1 MGMSVF
7 LASTDAGANKP
18 AAVEAF
24 MKFCGSASG
33 CSAGG
38 GAPAYFKTVAKD
50 PDNDARLKDL
60 AAKLGVPLRDLY
72 GVSLQQ
78 AVGWLN
84 SGKEALLIE
93 EVLSR
98 FGALAAKSD
107 RILIEGADLDG
118 IPAYALQGA
127 DAVLAANLA
136 APVVVISGSGAC
148 LAASGV
154 RYHRSQSAQV
164 VAVIL
169 TGEATKAEAEA
180 IDTLKDVLV
189 VEAKGGDFSAAV
201 PAVAQKVQQFKSTV
215 VTPKRFEYDLI
226 ERARSPKMRIV
237 LPEGDDDRILQAAD
251 DILRRGFADLIILGP
266 VEEVKKRAAGLG
278 LANIGKAQLVDVKA
292 AQFRNDLVGKF
303 FELRKA
309 KGITPDQADAQLGDR
324 NWFGTMMVKAGL
336 ADGMVSGA
344 AGTTADTIR
353 PALSIIK
360 TKPGCSIASSVFLMC
375 MKDRI
380 LVFGDCAI
388 NTNPK
393 PQQLAEIAIISAQT
407 AKAFGVEPR
416 VAMLSYSTGTS
427 GTGPDVDD
435 IHEATRLALESAEK
449 LYPGLA
455 LDGPMQFDAALD
467 PRTAK
472 GKMPNSKVAGQA
484 TVLIFPSLNA
494 GNIGYKAVQR
504 TSGAV
509 AVGPI
514 IQGLNAPVNDLSR
527 GCTVPDI
534 INTVAIT
541 AVQAQAEKTR

>member
-1 MGMSVF
+1 
-7 LASTDAGANKP
+7 LA
-18 AAVEAF
+18 EA
-24 MKFCGSASG
+24 KAI
-33 CSAGG
+33 
-38 GAPAYFKTVAKD
+38 
-50 PDNDARLKDL
+50 DL
-60 AAKLGVPLRDLY
+60 LRD
-72 GVSLQQ
+72 V
-78 AVGWLN
+78 
-84 SGKEALLIE
+84 
-93 EVLSR
+93 EVL
-98 FGALAAKSD
+98 
-107 RILIEGADLDG
+107 
-118 IPAYALQGA
+118 
-127 DAVLAANLA
+127 
-136 APVVVISGSGAC
+136 
-148 LAASGV
+148 
-154 RYHRSQSAQV
+154 
-164 VAVIL
+164 
-169 TGEATKAEAEA
+169 
-180 IDTLKDVLV
+180 
-189 VEAKGGDFSAAV
+189 EAKGGDFSGV
-201 PAVAQKVQQFKSTV
+201 PPVVAPKVQAFAPSV

-251 DILRRGFADLIILGP
+251 DILRRGFADLAILGDP
-266 VEEVKKRAAGLG
+266 EAVKKKGAELG
-278 LANIGKAQLVDVKA
+278 LSNLGKAQLVDVKQA
-292 AQFRNDLVGKF
+292 PFRKDLVAQFV
-303 FELRKA
+303 ELRKA
-309 KGITPDQADAQLGDR
+309 KGVTAEQAEAQLNDR

-388 NTNPK
+388 NLNPT
-393 PQQLAEIAIISAQT
+393 PQQIAEIAIISAQT

-416 VAMLSYSTGTS
+416 VALLSYSTGTS
-427 GTGPDVDD
+427 GTGPDVDA
-435 IHEATRLALESAEK
+435 IHEAAKLGLEAAEK
-449 LYPGLA
+449 HYPGLP

-467 PRTAK
+467 ARTAK
-472 GKMPNSKVAGQA
+472 SKMPGSKVAGKA

-514 IQGLNAPVNDLSR
+514 IQGLKAPVNDLSR

-541 AVQAQAEKTR
+541 AVQAQAEKGA

>member
-1 MGMSVF
+1 MGNRVYLS
-7 LASTDAGANKP
+7 ATDPGANRPK
-18 AAVEAF
+18 AVEAF
-24 MKFCGSASG
+24 LGFCAGG
-33 CSAGG
+33 CSAGKPG
-38 GAPAYFKTVAKD
+38 FFKTVARE
-50 PDNDARLKDL
+50 PEANARLKAL
-60 AAKLGVPLRDLY
+60 ADERGLPLRDLY
-72 GVSLQQ
+72 GLSLQE
-78 AVGWLN
+78 AVALLN

-98 FGALAAKSD
+98 YAKLAEKFD
-107 RILIEGADLDG
+107 MILIEGADLEEPAAFAVQGLDG
-118 IPAYALQGA
+118 T
-127 DAVLAANLA
+127 LAANLA
-136 APVVVISGSGAC
+136 APVVVLSGSAEC

-154 RYHRSQSAQV
+154 RYHRSQSAEVLAV
-164 VAVIL
+164 VL
-169 TGEATKAEAEA
+169 TGPATAAEAKK
-180 IDTLKDVLV
+180 IDLLKDVEVL
-189 VEAKGGDFSAAV
+189 EAKNGDFSGIPPVIA
-201 PAVAQKVQQFKSTV
+201 PKVKAFAPTV
-215 VTPKRFEYDLI
+215 VTPKRFEYDLV

-251 DILRRGFADLIILGP
+251 DILRRGFADLIILGVVP
-266 VEEVKKRAAGLG
+266 DIEKKAAELG
-278 LANIGKAQLVDVKA
+278 LANLGKAQLVNVKEA
-292 AQFRNDLVGKF
+292 SCRSDLVAQFV
-303 FELRKA
+303 ELRKA
-309 KGITPDQADAQLGDR
+309 KGVTVEQAEAQLGDR

-375 MKDRI
+375 MKDRV

-388 NTNPK
+388 NPNPT
-393 PQQLAEIAIISAQT
+393 PQQIAEIAIISAQT
-407 AKAFGVEPR
+407 AKAFSVEPR
-416 VAMLSYSTGTS
+416 VALLSYSTGTS
-427 GTGPDVDD
+427 GSGPDVDA
-435 IHEATRLALESAEK
+435 IHEATKIGLESAEK

-467 PRTAK
+467 ARTAK
-472 GKMPNSKVAGQA
+472 SKMPNSKVAGKA
-484 TVLIFPSLNA
+484 TVLIFPNLNA

-514 IQGLNAPVNDLSR
+514 IQGLKAPVNDLSR

-541 AVQAQAEKTR
+541 AVQAQAEKG

>member
-1 MGMSVF
+1 MGKSVF
-7 LASTDAGANKP
+7 LAATDQAADRPALVEALLKYCSGAGNKP
-18 AAVEAF
+18 
-24 MKFCGSASG
+24 GW
-33 CSAGG
+33 
-38 GAPAYFKTVAKD
+38 FKTVVKD
-50 PDNDARLKDL
+50 PDNNERVKALS
-60 AAKLGVPLRDLY
+60 AKLGVSPREVY
-72 GVSLQQ
+72 GLSLQE
-78 AVGWLN
+78 AVTCLN
-84 SGKEALLIE
+84 SGREASLIE
-93 EVLSR
+93 EVLAR
-98 FGALAAKSD
+98 FSELAGRFD
-107 RILIEGADLDG
+107 CVLIEGADLQDVA
-118 IPAYALQGA
+118 AYVLQGT
-127 DAVLAANLA
+127 DAKLAANLA
-136 APVVVISGSGAC
+136 SPVVVLSSLGTC

-154 RYHRSQSAQV
+154 RYHKSNFAEVLAV
-164 VAVIL
+164 VLA
-169 TGEATKAEAEA
+169 GDASESEAKELQAE
-180 IDTLKDVLV
+180 LGLDVLRSKPADFASLPEIINKK
-189 VEAKGGDFSAAV
+189 VEA
-201 PAVAQKVQQFKSTV
+201 FKPTV

-226 ERARSPKMRIV
+226 ERARNPKQRIV

-251 DILRRGFADLIILGP
+251 DILRRGFADIAVIGQ
-266 VEEVKKRAAGLG
+266 VDAIKAKAAELK
-278 LANIGKAQLVDVKA
+278 LVHLDKAELVDLKTA
-292 AQFRNDLVGKF
+292 SYRKELVDQF

-309 KGITPDQADAQLGDR
+309 KGITPEQADKQLLDR
-324 NWFGTMMVKAGL
+324 NWFGTMMVKAGK

-375 MKDRI
+375 MQDRV

-388 NTNPK
+388 NPNPN

-427 GTGPDVDD
+427 GTGPDVDA
-435 IHEATRLALESAEK
+435 IHEATKIALESASK

-472 GKMPNSKVAGQA
+472 GKMPNSAVAGKA

-541 AVQAQAEKTR
+541 ANQAQAEKG

>member
-7 LASTDAGANKP
+7 LAATDQAADRP

-24 MKFCGSASG
+24 LKC
-33 CSAGG
+33 CSANGKVG
-38 GAPAYFKTVAKD
+38 YFKTVIKD
-50 PDNDARLKDL
+50 PENSERLKGL
-60 AAKLGVPLRDLY
+60 AAQLGLPARDLY
-72 GVSLQQ
+72 GLSVQQ
-78 AVGWLN
+78 AVTYLN
-84 SGKEALLIE
+84 SGREASLIE
-93 EVLSR
+93 EVLGRFSDLASR
-98 FGALAAKSD
+98 YD
-107 RILIEGADLDG
+107 QVLIEGADLVDVV
-118 IPAYALQGA
+118 AYVLQGI
-127 DAVLAANLA
+127 DAKLAANLA
-136 APVVVISGSGAC
+136 SPVVVFSSCGDC

-154 RYHRSQSAQV
+154 RYYKNECAEVIAV
-164 VAVIL
+164 VLA
-169 TGEATKAEAEA
+169 GEATVEEAKA
-180 IDTLKDVLV
+180 IDILKDLEVLKV
-189 VEAKGGDFSAAV
+189 KPADYASLPEIISKKVAA
-201 PAVAQKVQQFKSTV
+201 FKPSV

-226 ERARSPKMRIV
+226 ERARSNKQRIV
-237 LPEGDDDRILQAAD
+237 LPEGDDERILMAAD
-251 DILRRGFADLIILGP
+251 DILRRGFADLTILGQ
-266 VEEVKKRAAGLG
+266 VEAVKA
-278 LANIGKAQLVDVKA
+278 KAQELKLEHLEKAELIDLKTAPFRQELVD
-292 AQFRNDLVGKF
+292 QF

-309 KGITPDQADAQLGDR
+309 KGITPEQADKQLGDR
-324 NWFGTMMVKAGL
+324 NWFGTMMVKAGK

-375 MKDRI
+375 MKDRV

-388 NTNPK
+388 NPNPN

-427 GTGPDVDD
+427 GTGPDVEAVT
-435 IHEATRLALESAEK
+435 EATKMALESAEK
-449 LYPGLA
+449 LFPGLA

-541 AVQAQAEKTR
+541 ANQAQAEKGK

>member
-1 MGMSVF
+1 MTKCVF
-7 LASTDAGANKP
+7 IASTDQGAERPK
-18 AAVEAF
+18 AVEAF
-24 MKFCGSASG
+24 LKFCAGS
-33 CSAGG
+33 
-38 GAPAYFKTVAKD
+38 GAKPGFFKTILKD
-50 PDNDARLKDL
+50 PDNCERIKGY
-60 AAKLGVPLRDLY
+60 AAQLGAAPRDLY
-72 GVSLQQ
+72 GVSLQE
-78 AVGWLN
+78 AVGYLN
-84 SGKEALLIE
+84 SGREASLIE
-93 EVLSR
+93 EVLGR
-98 FGALAAKSD
+98 FSQLAGRFD
-107 RILIEGADLDG
+107 CVLIEGADLVDVA
-118 IPAYALQGA
+118 AYALQGA
-127 DAVLAANLA
+127 DAKLAANLA
-136 APVVVISGSGAC
+136 APVVILSSAGAC

-154 RYHRSQSAQV
+154 RYYKSHFAEVIKVVLAGEATVEEAKSQDILKDIPV
-164 VAVIL
+164 VAVKPADYASLPESVHKMI
-169 TGEATKAEAEA
+169 GE
-180 IDTLKDVLV
+180 
-189 VEAKGGDFSAAV
+189 
-201 PAVAQKVQQFKSTV
+201 FKPSV

-226 ERARSPKMRIV
+226 ERARSPKQRIV

-251 DILRRGFADLIILGP
+251 DILRRDFADLVILGQ
-266 VEEVKKRAAGLG
+266 VDAIKAKAKELKLTN
-278 LANIGKAQLVDVKA
+278 LDKAQLVDLKTA
-292 AQFRNDLVGKF
+292 PYRKELVDQF

-309 KGITPDQADAQLGDR
+309 KGITPEQADAQLNDR
-324 NWFGTMMVKAGL
+324 NWFATMMVKAGK

-360 TKPGCSIASSVFLMC
+360 TKPGCSIASSVFIMC
-375 MKDRI
+375 MADRL

-416 VAMLSYSTGTS
+416 VAMLSYSTGSS

-435 IHEATRLALESAEK
+435 VREATNAALAAAEK

-467 PRTAK
+467 ARTAK
-472 GKMPNSKVAGQA
+472 SKMPNSSVAGKA
-484 TVLIFPSLNA
+484 TVLIFPNLNA

-541 AVQAQAEKTR
+541 AVQAQAEK

>member
-1 MGMSVF
+1 MGKSVF
-7 LASTDAGANKP
+7 LGATDQAADRP

-24 MKFCGSASG
+24 LKYCSG
-33 CSAGG
+33 AGNKPG
-38 GAPAYFKTVAKD
+38 YFKTIIKE
-50 PDNDARLKDL
+50 PENCERLKGL
-60 AAKLGVPLRDLY
+60 AAKLGVSPRELY
-72 GVSLQQ
+72 GLSLQE
-78 AVGWLN
+78 AVTYLN
-84 SGKEALLIE
+84 AGREASLIE
-93 EVLSR
+93 EVLGRYNDLAGR
-98 FGALAAKSD
+98 FD
-107 RILIEGADLDG
+107 CVLIEGADLQDVVS
-118 IPAYALQGA
+118 YVLQGI
-127 DAVLAANLA
+127 DAKLAANLA
-136 APVVVISGSGAC
+136 SPVVVFSSAGAC

-154 RYHRSQSAQV
+154 RYYQSNYAEVIAV
-164 VAVIL
+164 VLA
-169 TGEATKAEAEA
+169 GAATVAEAEKLDILKNISLIA
-180 IDTLKDVLV
+180 AKPAEYDTLPEVISKK
-189 VEAKGGDFSAAV
+189 VEAFV
-201 PAVAQKVQQFKSTV
+201 PTV

-226 ERARSPKMRIV
+226 ERARSPKQRIV

-251 DILRRGFADLIILGP
+251 DILRRGFAEIIILGQ
-266 VEEVKKRAAGLG
+266 VEAVKAKAKELG
-278 LANIGKAQLVDVKA
+278 LEHLDKADLIDLKTAPFRRELVD
-292 AQFRNDLVGKF
+292 QF
-303 FELRKA
+303 FELRKS
-309 KGITPDQADAQLGDR
+309 KGITPEQADKQLYDR
-324 NWFGTMMVKAGL
+324 NWFATMMVKAGK

-344 AGTTADTIR
+344 AGSTADTIR
-353 PALSIIK
+353 PALYIIK

-375 MKDRI
+375 MQDRV

-388 NTNPK
+388 NLNPN

-416 VAMLSYSTGTS
+416 VGMLSYSTGTS
-427 GTGPDVDD
+427 GSGPDVEA
-435 IHEATRLALESAEK
+435 IHEATKIALESIEK
-449 LYPGLA
+449 LYPGLP

-472 GKMPNSKVAGQA
+472 GKMPNSKVAGKA

-541 AVQAQAEKTR
+541 ACQAQAEKGK

>member
-1 MGMSVF
+1 MGKRLF
-7 LASTDAGANKP
+7 LASTDAAAQRP

-24 MKFCGSASG
+24 LSFCGGG
-33 CSAGG
+33 CSCGG
-38 GAPAYFKTVAKD
+38 QVGFFKTVVKD
-50 PDNDARLKDL
+50 PENNTRLKDL
-60 AAKLGVPLRDLY
+60 AAKKGLNPRDIY
-72 GVSLQQ
+72 GVSLQE
-78 AVGWLN
+78 AVTYLN
-84 SGKEALLIE
+84 SGREAALIE
-93 EVLSR
+93 EVLRR
-98 FGALAAKSD
+98 FSQLSAKFD
-107 RILIEGADLDG
+107 PVLIEGADLEDVA
-118 IPAYALQGA
+118 AYVLQGI
-127 DAVLAANLA
+127 DAALAANLA
-136 APVVVISGSGAC
+136 APVVILSGSGAC

-154 RYHRSQSAQV
+154 RYHRSQSAEVIAV
-164 VAVIL
+164 VL
-169 TGEATKAEAEA
+169 TGAATAAEAKA
-180 IDTLKDVLV
+180 IDILKDVEV
-189 VEAKGGDFSAAV
+189 IEAKGGDFSGV
-201 PAVAQKVQQFKSTV
+201 PPQIAPKVQSFVSTV

-226 ERARSPKMRIV
+226 ERARSSKMRIV
-237 LPEGDDDRILQAAD
+237 LPEGDDDRILTAAD
-251 DILRRGFADLIILGP
+251 DILRRDFADLSILGD
-266 VEEVKKRAAGLG
+266 VEAIKKKGAELG
-278 LANIGKAQLVDVKA
+278 LTNLGKAQLIEVKTA
-292 AQFRNDLVGKF
+292 PFRKDLVDKF

-309 KGITPDQADAQLGDR
+309 KGITPEQADAQLNDR

-375 MKDRI
+375 MKDRV

-393 PQQLAEIAIISAQT
+393 PDKLAEIAIISAQT

-427 GTGPDVDD
+427 GTGQDVDD
-435 IHEATRLALESAEK
+435 IHEATKIAWESLEK

-484 TVLIFPSLNA
+484 TVLIFPTLNA

-541 AVQAQAEKTR
+541 AVQAQAEKGK

>member
-1 MGMSVF
+1 MGNRVYLS
-7 LASTDAGANKP
+7 ATDADANRPQAVAAFLSFCAGKCATGKP
-18 AAVEAF
+18 
-24 MKFCGSASG
+24 G
-33 CSAGG
+33 
-38 GAPAYFKTVAKD
+38 YFKTVARE
-50 PDNDARLKDL
+50 PESNERLKAL
-60 AAKLGVPLRDLY
+60 AAERGLDPRDLY
-72 GVSLQQ
+72 GLSLQE
-78 AVGWLN
+78 AVTLLN

-98 FGALAAKSD
+98 YAK
-107 RILIEGADLDG
+107 IAEKFEMVLIEGVDLEC
-118 IPAYALQGA
+118 PAAFAVQGL
-127 DAVLAANLA
+127 DAALAANLA
-136 APVVVISGSGAC
+136 APVVVLSGSEAC

-154 RYHRSQSAQV
+154 RYHRSQSAEVLAV
-164 VAVIL
+164 VL
-169 TGEATKAEAEA
+169 TGPATAAEAKQ
-180 IDTLKDVLV
+180 IDLLKDVEVL
-189 VEAKGGDFSAAV
+189 EAKGGDFSAIPPVIA
-201 PAVAQKVQQFKSTV
+201 PKVQAFAPTV

-226 ERARSPKMRIV
+226 ERARNPKMRIV

-251 DILRRGFADLIILGP
+251 DILRRGFASLAILGD
-266 VEEVKKRAAGLG
+266 EGAIKRKAQELG
-278 LANIGKAQLVDVKA
+278 LANLGGAQLVNVKEA
-292 AQFRNDLVGKF
+292 PFRKDLVAQFV
-303 FELRKA
+303 EIRKA
-309 KGITPDQADAQLGDR
+309 KGVTPEQAEAQLNDR

-375 MKDRI
+375 MKDRV

-388 NTNPK
+388 NLNPT
-393 PQQLAEIAIISAQT
+393 PQQIAEIAIISAQT

-416 VAMLSYSTGTS
+416 VALLSYSTGTS
-427 GTGPDVDD
+427 GSGPDVDA
-435 IHEATRLALESAEK
+435 IHEATKIALESAEK

-455 LDGPMQFDAALD
+455 IDGPMQFDAALD

-484 TVLIFPSLNA
+484 TVLIFPTLNA

-514 IQGLNAPVNDLSR
+514 IQGLKAPVNDLSR

-541 AVQAQAEKTR
+541 AVQAQAEKGA

>member
-1 MGMSVF
+1 MGKSVF
-7 LASTDAGANKP
+7 VAATDQAADKP
-18 AAVEAF
+18 AAVKALL
-24 MKFCGSASG
+24 GG
-33 CSAGG
+33 CRSLGKNPG
-38 GAPAYFKTVAKD
+38 YFKTIVKD
-50 PDNDARLKDL
+50 PDNCERIKAL
-60 AAKLGVPLRDLY
+60 AQELGVPPRKIY
-72 GVSLQQ
+72 GVSLQE
-78 AVGWLN
+78 AVTYLN
-84 SGKEALLIE
+84 SGREASLIE
-93 EVLSR
+93 EVLAR
-98 FGALAAKSD
+98 YNNLAVGHD
-107 RILIEGADLDG
+107 CVVVEGADLVDVV
-118 IPAYALQGA
+118 AYVLQGT
-127 DAVLAANLA
+127 DAKLAANLA
-136 APVVVISGSGAC
+136 SPVVLLSSAGAC

-154 RYHRSQSAQV
+154 RYFRSNFAEVISV
-164 VAVIL
+164 VLA
-169 TGEATKAEAEA
+169 GETSVTEAME
-180 IDTLKDVLV
+180 IDILKDLHLV
-189 VEAKGGDFSAAV
+189 VCKPELYSHLSEHISEKLSA
-201 PAVAQKVQQFKSTV
+201 FKPTV

-226 ERARSPKMRIV
+226 ERARSPKQRIV

-251 DILRRGFADLIILGP
+251 DILRRGFADITILGQIP
-266 VEEVKKRAAGLG
+266 AIQAKAKDLG
-278 LANIGKAQLVDVKA
+278 LAHLDKAELIDLKTA
-292 AQFRNDLVGKF
+292 PFRQELIDQF

-309 KGITPDQADAQLGDR
+309 KGITPEQADKQLNDR
-324 NWFGTMMVKAGL
+324 NWFATMMVKSGK

-360 TKPGCSIASSVFLMC
+360 TKPGCSIASSIFIMC
-375 MKDRI
+375 MQDRV

-388 NTNPK
+388 NTNPT

-407 AKAFGVEPR
+407 AKAFGVQPR

-427 GTGPDVDD
+427 GTGPDVDA
-435 IHEATRLALESAEK
+435 IHEATKIALESAQK
-449 LYPGLA
+449 LYPDLK

-472 GKMPNSKVAGQA
+472 SKMPNSQVAGQA

-514 IQGLNAPVNDLSR
+514 IQGLNSPVNDLSR

-541 AVQAQAEKTR
+541 ANQAQAEKGK

>member
-1 MGMSVF
+1 MGKSIF
-7 LASTDAGANKP
+7 LAATDQATERP

-24 MKFCGSASG
+24 LKYCSG
-33 CSAGG
+33 TGKKPG
-38 GAPAYFKTVAKD
+38 YFKTIVKD
-50 PDNDARLKDL
+50 PDNCERIKGL
-60 AAKLGVPLRDLY
+60 ATKLGVAPRDVY
-72 GVSLQQ
+72 GLSLQE
-78 AVGWLN
+78 AVTYLN
-84 SGKEALLIE
+84 SGREASLIE
-93 EVLSR
+93 EVLGR
-98 FGALAAKSD
+98 FSSLAGRFD
-107 RILIEGADLDG
+107 CVLIEGADLQDVV
-118 IPAYALQGA
+118 AYVLQGV
-127 DAVLAANLA
+127 DAKLAANLA
-136 APVVVISGSGAC
+136 SPVVVLSSSGAC
-148 LAASGV
+148 LAASGA
-154 RYHRSQSAQV
+154 RYYKSNFAEVLAVVLAGSAT
-164 VAVIL
+164 VAEAKDIDLLKEIEVI
-169 TGEATKAEAEA
+169 ATKPSDYASLPEVIVKKLE
-180 IDTLKDVLV
+180 T
-189 VEAKGGDFSAAV
+189 FTPS
-201 PAVAQKVQQFKSTV
+201 V

-226 ERARSPKMRIV
+226 ERARSPKQRIV

-251 DILRRGFADLIILGP
+251 DILRRGFADIIILGQI
-266 VEEVKKRAAGLG
+266 EAIKAKAGELKLG
-278 LANIGKAQLVDVKA
+278 HLDKAQLIDLKTA
-292 AQFRNDLVGKF
+292 PFRKELIDQFV
-303 FELRKA
+303 EIRKS
-309 KGITPDQADAQLGDR
+309 KGVTPEEADKQLDDR
-324 NWFGTMMVKAGL
+324 NWFATMMVKAGK

-344 AGTTADTIR
+344 AGTTAATIR

-375 MKDRI
+375 MQDRV

-388 NTNPK
+388 NTNPT

-427 GTGPDVDD
+427 GTGPDVDA
-435 IHEATRLALESAEK
+435 IHEATKIALESVEK
-449 LYPGLA
+449 LFPGLP

-472 GKMPNSKVAGQA
+472 GKMPNSKVAGKA

-514 IQGLNAPVNDLSR
+514 IQGLKAPVNDLSR

-541 AVQAQAEKTR
+541 AVQAQAEKGR

>member
-1 MGMSVF
+1 MGKSVF
-7 LASTDAGANKP
+7 LAATDQAADRP

-24 MKFCGSASG
+24 LKC

-38 GAPAYFKTVAKD
+38 KAGYFKTVVKD
-50 PDNDARLKDL
+50 PENSERIKGL
-60 AAKLGVPLRDLY
+60 AAKLVVAPRELY
-72 GVSLQQ
+72 GLSVQE
-78 AVGWLN
+78 AVAYLN
-84 SGKEALLIE
+84 SGREASLIE
-93 EVLSR
+93 EVLGRFSDAASR
-98 FGALAAKSD
+98 YD
-107 RILIEGADLDG
+107 NVLIEGADLVDVV
-118 IPAYALQGA
+118 AYVLQGI
-127 DAVLAANLA
+127 DAKLAANLA
-136 APVVVISGSGAC
+136 SPVVVFSGCGAC

-154 RYHRSQSAQV
+154 RYYKSESAEVIAV
-164 VAVIL
+164 VLA
-169 TGEATKAEAEA
+169 GEASLEEAKG
-180 IDTLKDVLV
+180 IDILKDVEIFKVAPADFASLT
-189 VEAKGGDFSAAV
+189 EAIS
-201 PAVAQKVQQFKSTV
+201 QKVAAFKPTV

-226 ERARSPKMRIV
+226 ERARSNKQRIV
-237 LPEGDDDRILQAAD
+237 LPEGDDDRILLAAD
-251 DILRRGFADLIILGP
+251 DILRRGFADITILGQ
-266 VEEVKKRAAGLG
+266 VDAVKA
-278 LANIGKAQLVDVKA
+278 KAKELNLTHLDKAELVDVKTA
-292 AQFRNDLVGKF
+292 PFRQELVDQF

-309 KGITPDQADAQLGDR
+309 KGITPEQADKQLNDR
-324 NWFGTMMVKAGL
+324 NWFGTMMVKAKK

-344 AGTTADTIR
+344 GGTTADTIR

-360 TKPGCSIASSVFLMC
+360 TKPGCSIASSIFLMC
-375 MKDRI
+375 MKDKV

-388 NTNPK
+388 NPNPN

-407 AKAFGVEPR
+407 AKAFGVEPK

-427 GTGPDVDD
+427 GTGPDVDAVT
-435 IHEATRLALESAEK
+435 EATKIALESAEK

-484 TVLIFPSLNA
+484 TVLIFPTLNA

-514 IQGLNAPVNDLSR
+514 IQGLNSPVNDLSR

-541 AVQAQAEKTR
+541 ANQAQAEKGK

>member
-1 MGMSVF
+1 MEDFMGNSLF
-7 LASTDAGANKP
+7 LASTSN
-18 AAVEAF
+18 AAERPKLVEAF
-24 MKFCGSASG
+24 LNFCSSS
-33 CSAGG
+33 CGG
-38 GAPAYFKTVAKD
+38 PGFFKTIVSD
-50 PDNDARLKDL
+50 PDNSERLKQIASKAGL
-60 AAKLGVPLRDLY
+60 SLRDVY
-72 GVSLQQ
+72 GVSTKE
-78 AVGWLN
+78 AVTYLN
-84 SGKEALLIE
+84 SGREAALIE

-98 FGALAAKSD
+98 YSQLKSRFD
-107 RILIEGADLDG
+107 NVVIEGADLEDVQ
-118 IPAYALQGA
+118 AYVLQGI
-127 DAVLAANLA
+127 DAILAANLA
-136 APVVVISGSGAC
+136 VPVVVLNAGEAC

-154 RYHRSQSAQV
+154 RYYRSHHAEV
-164 VAVIL
+164 VGVVLA
-169 TGEATKAEAEA
+169 GQAAEAEA
-180 IDTLKDVLV
+180 RKWDILKNIDIHVTAPSGYSSLPPII
-189 VEAKGGDFSAAV
+189 A
-201 PAVAQKVQQFKSTV
+201 PKVQAFIPSV
-215 VTPKRFEYDLI
+215 VTPKRFEFDLV
-226 ERARSPKMRIV
+226 ERARSLKQRIV
-237 LPEGDDDRILQAAD
+237 LPEGDDERILTAAD
-251 DILRRGFADLIILGP
+251 DILRRGFADLVILGQL
-266 VEEVKKRAAGLG
+266 EAISKKSSELG
-278 LANIGKAQLVDVKA
+278 LTHINKAQLVEIKSA
-292 AQFRNDLVGKF
+292 AFRKELVDKF
-303 FELRKA
+303 FELRKS
-309 KGITPDQADAQLGDR
+309 KGITPEQADAQLNDR

-375 MKDRI
+375 MSDRV

-388 NTNPK
+388 NPNPN

-427 GTGPDVDD
+427 GTGPDVDA
-435 IHEATRLALESAEK
+435 IHEATKIALASAEK

-472 GKMPNSKVAGQA
+472 GKMPNSSVAGKA

-527 GCTVPDI
+527 GCTVADI

-541 AVQAQAEKTR
+541 AVQAQAEKGR

>member
-1 MGMSVF
+1 MPSVF
-7 LASTDAGANKP
+7 LASTSSAVDRPK
-18 AAVEAF
+18 AVETF
-24 MKFCGSASG
+24 LSC
-33 CSAGG
+33 CSADGG
-38 GAPAYFKTVAKD
+38 KAGYFKSIGSD
-50 PDNDARLKDL
+50 PENCERLKSL
-60 AAKLGVPLRDLY
+60 ADRLGLPVRDIY
-72 GVSLQQ
+72 GVSLEQ
-78 AVGWLN
+78 ARDYLN
-84 SGKEALLIE
+84 RGQESALID
-93 EVLSR
+93 EVLARYAKIAER
-98 FGALAAKSD
+98 FEKVV
-107 RILIEGADLDG
+107 IEGACLEG
-118 IPAYALQGA
+118 PPAYLLQGL

-136 APVVVISGSGAC
+136 APVVLLSSAAPG
-148 LAASGV
+148 LAASGL
-154 RYHRSQSAQV
+154 RYYKSNYAQV
-164 VAVIL
+164 LAVVFIDQAPAAP
-169 TGEATKAEAEA
+169 EASLLEGVEV
-180 IDTLKDVLV
+180 ITLNS
-189 VEAKGGDFSAAV
+189 GDYASLAPLLAHKIM
-201 PAVAQKVQQFKSTV
+201 AFKPSV

-226 ERARSPKMRIV
+226 ERARSPKQRIV
-237 LPEGDDDRILQAAD
+237 LPESDDDRILTAAD
-251 DILRRGFADLIILGP
+251 YILKRGFADIIL
-266 VEEVKKRAAGLG
+266 LG
-278 LANIGKAQLVDVKA
+278 KVDEIQTKARELNLGNLGAAQLVDIKSA
-292 AQFRNDLVGKF
+292 SFRKELVDQF

-309 KGITPDQADAQLGDR
+309 KGITPEKAEAQLDDR
-324 NWFGTMMVKAGL
+324 NWFGTMMVKNGR

-375 MKDRI
+375 MKDKI

-388 NTNPK
+388 NTNPT

-407 AKAFGVEPR
+407 AKAFGVEPK
-416 VAMLSYSTGTS
+416 VAMLSYSTGSS
-427 GTGPDVDD
+427 GTGPDVDA
-435 IHEATRLALESAEK
+435 IHEATKIALESAAK
-449 LYPGLA
+449 LYPSLA

-484 TVLIFPSLNA
+484 TVLIFPTLNA

-541 AVQAQAEKTR
+541 AVQAQAEKGR